1 MNFANLDDEINTL
14 LNKVKNSFNFQKKV
28 NQICRNKI
36 EKYINNGNLNL
47 NMTNLNI
54 ILVGK
59 TGSGKSTFIN
69 EFL

>member
-1 MNFANLDDEINTL
+1 MKL
-14 LNKVKNSFNFQKKV
+14 

-36 EKYINNGNLNL
+36 QKYINNGNLNL
-47 NMTNLNI
+47 NITNLNI

-69 EFL
+69 EF